1 MVKTKIHFLCFSK
14 SRVGNHG
21 LGHQIF
27 INFIIFHKNN
37 QKVSLFSKLQHSF
50 TSKDRSILK
59 IIFNRKYFNR
69 CILKRF
75 WEIWFVFF
83 REKHKLHHFFTTV
96 TRCDLGK
103 NMVFPFWKCE
113 FSVSEA
119 LLNWKIF
126 FENEDTKGIWGEII
140 VDFHF

>member
-1 MVKTKIHFLCFSK
+1 MWNNIVSQKDDFLKTCLLWNVS
-14 SRVGNHG
+14 NHVFYR
-21 LGHQIF
+21 IF
-27 INFIIFHKNN
+27 
-37 QKVSLFSKLQHSF
+37 SLFSKLQHSF

>member
-1 MVKTKIHFLCFSK
+1 MWNNIVSQKDDFLKACLLWNVSNRCFFGIVPS
-14 SRVGNHG
+14 
-21 LGHQIF
+21 
-27 INFIIFHKNN
+27 
-37 QKVSLFSKLQHSF
+37 FSKLQHSF

-83 REKHKLHHFFTTV
+83 AKNTNYTIFPRLLLGVIWVKTWFFRFENV
-96 TRCDLGK
+96 NSQCLK
-103 NMVFPFWKCE
+103 PFWTGKY
-113 FSVSEA
+113 
-119 LLNWKIF
+119 F
-126 FENEDTKGIWGEII
+126 FENGDTKGIWGEII